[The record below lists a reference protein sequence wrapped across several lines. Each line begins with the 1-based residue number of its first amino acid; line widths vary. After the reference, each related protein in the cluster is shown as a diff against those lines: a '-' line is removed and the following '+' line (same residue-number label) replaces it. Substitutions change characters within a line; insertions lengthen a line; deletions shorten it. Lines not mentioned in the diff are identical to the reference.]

1 MRRPNVVWGRL
12 RMLTPMRI
20 QSWAGLHFRH
30 KLPEVMVMADYG
42 IAGVKI
48 PTIWVLLDS
57 QILLLIFFFIIIG
70 HNATVKPY
78 NIITKYILLPSYT
91 VLKFCTRYFTTVYKT
106 IRKNLANNFCIIN
119 F

>member
-1 MRRPNVVWGRL
+1 MWGRL

-57 QILLLIFFFIIIG
+57 QIG

-91 VLKFCTRYFTTVYKT
+91 ILKFCTRYFTTVYKT
-106 IRKNLANNFCIIN
+106 IRNNLANKSRIGIN
-119 F
+119 FLRTFLITIML